1 MTIDKESLLL
11 RLGRSTPSESV
22 DLAKMLL
29 ASTEVKP
36 LSEHAA
42 RGTVSEAVM
51 LWRTRL
57 NNVKHTKKPI
67 QGVEWLLKRLETLGS
82 EDELEQFSFTGR
94 EFHGSLF
101 FAVNDHEFLGVVL
114 VDRENA
120 GDPSL
125 KI

>member
-11 RLGRSTPSESV
+11 RLGRTTPSESV

-29 ASTEVKP
+29 ASGQPVSAQP
-36 LSEHAA
+36 EHVA
-42 RGTVSEAVM
+42 VFEAVM

-57 NNVKHTKKPI
+57 NNVKYTKKPI
-67 QGVEWLLKRLETLGS
+67 RGVEWLLKRLETLRP
-82 EDELEQFSFTGR
+82 EDELEQFGFTGG
-94 EFHGSLF
+94 ELAGNLF
-101 FAVNDHEFLGVVL
+101 FAANNQEFVGVVL

-120 GDPSL
+120 RDPSL